1 MTRSDQPS
9 GGDDNATPLH
19 DAVSSGNSEVV
30 RSLVRSGADKNALD
44 SSSKTP
50 ADMAPP
56 GSKVLL
62 VLESTESELT
72 DSERLDDERLMMAMM
87 NQTVNAGEE
96 IPRLYAKKYVIASD
110 SSAVVKQLE
119 KLRPGS
125 FGGRHQLSCA
135 EAGLSHETTH
145 YVVSRSGH

>member
-9 GGDDNATPLH
+9 GGDNATPLH
-19 DAVSSGNSEVV
+19 DAVSSGNAEVV

-87 NQTVNAGEE
+87 NQTVNAGAESN
-96 IPRLYAKKYVIASD
+96 AKKYVIASD

>member
-1 MTRSDQPS
+1 
-9 GGDDNATPLH
+9 
-19 DAVSSGNSEVV
+19 
-30 RSLVRSGADKNALD
+30 
-44 SSSKTP
+44 
-50 ADMAPP
+50 MAPP

-62 VLESTESELT
+62 VLESTESVLT
-72 DSERLDDERLMMAMM
+72 DSERLEQSMM
-87 NQTVNAGEE
+87 NQTVNAGAE
-96 IPRLYAKKYVIASD
+96 PNAKKYVIASD
-110 SSAVVKQLE
+110 SFAVVKQLE

>member
-1 MTRSDQPS
+1 
-9 GGDDNATPLH
+9 
-19 DAVSSGNSEVV
+19 
-30 RSLVRSGADKNALD
+30 
-44 SSSKTP
+44 
-50 ADMAPP
+50 MAPP

-72 DSERLDDERLMMAMM
+72 DSERLEQSMM
-87 NQTVNAGEE
+87 NQTVNAGAESN
-96 IPRLYAKKYVIASD
+96 AKKYVIASD